1 MQVATNPPND
11 WTVNDEE
18 MNIEYYWS
26 ADGPGT
32 QAANNVGLTE
42 LSKLQPQMIM
52 RSEVGGNMY
61 VFTYDGKAYLWNI
74 IEDAVYLYTQP
85 ADLEGV
91 LREMR
96 KGSGNVTTELVV
108 VDWVEE

>member
-1 MQVATNPPND
+1 MVATNPPNG

-18 MNIEYYWS
+18 MDIDYYWS

-42 LSKLQPQMIM
+42 FSKLQPQMIM
-52 RSEVGGNMY
+52 RREVGGNMY
-61 VFTYDGKAYLWNI
+61 VFTYDGMPYLWNMI
-74 IEDAVYLYTQP
+74 QDEVFLYTHP

-96 KGSGNVTTELVV
+96 RGSGNVTTELVV
-108 VDWVEE
+108 FDQDEE